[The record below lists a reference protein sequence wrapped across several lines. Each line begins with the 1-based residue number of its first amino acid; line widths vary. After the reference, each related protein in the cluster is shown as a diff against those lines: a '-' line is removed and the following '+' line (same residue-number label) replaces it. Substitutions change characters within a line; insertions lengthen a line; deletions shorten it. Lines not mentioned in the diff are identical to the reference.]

1 MCKRSFPCGKRICR
15 QWPARKP
22 DHQLYSKRQMDHFIT
37 QLIILAPPL
46 LFALTFHEFAHGFVA
61 YRLGDPTA
69 RDAGRLTLNP
79 LKHLD
84 PLGTIAFFFI
94 KFGWAKPVPVNPS
107 YFKNPKK
114 DMLWVALAG
123 PATNLLVAIASA
135 ILTKGVWMLANILPY
150 SAMAEAIL
158 VPLNEMLIAS
168 VWINLVLCIFNF
180 LPIPPLDGSRILMGL
195 LPDNLA
201 LSYMRVERFGFII
214 ILVLAFSGLLSKVI
228 VPIISFAN
236 SLLLS

>member
-1 MCKRSFPCGKRICR
+1 MN
-15 QWPARKP
+15 
-22 DHQLYSKRQMDHFIT
+22 DFIT

-46 LFALTFHEFAHGFVA
+46 LFALTFHEFAHGFIA

-69 RDAGRLTLNP
+69 KNAGRLTLNP

-94 KFGWAKPVPVNPS
+94 KFGWAKPVPVNPN
-107 YFKNPKK
+107 YFQNPKK

-123 PATNLLVAIASA
+123 PVTNLALAVVSA
-135 ILTKGVWMLANILPY
+135 ILTKGIWMLASALPY
-150 SAMAEAIL
+150 SAAAEAIL
-158 VPLNEMLIAS
+158 LPLNSMLMAS

-180 LPIPPLDGSRILMGL
+180 LPIPPLDGSRILVGL
-195 LPDNLA
+195 LPNDLA
-201 LSYMRVERFGFII
+201 LSYLRIERFGFII
-214 ILVLAFSGLLSKVI
+214 IMVLAFSGILSKVI

>member
-1 MCKRSFPCGKRICR
+1 MN
-15 QWPARKP
+15 
-22 DHQLYSKRQMDHFIT
+22 DFIT

-69 RDAGRLTLNP
+69 KDAGRLTLNP
-79 LKHLD
+79 LSHLD

-94 KFGWAKPVPVNPS
+94 KIGWAKPVPVNPS
-107 YFKNPKK
+107 YFRNPKK

-123 PATNLLVAIASA
+123 PATNLALAVASA
-135 ILTKGVWMLANILPY
+135 IVTKGIWMLASLLPY
-150 SAMAEAIL
+150 SAAAEAIL
-158 VPLNEMLIAS
+158 VPLNSMLIAS

-201 LSYMRVERFGFII
+201 LSYMRIERFGFLII
-214 ILVLAFSGLLSKVI
+214 IVLAFSGLLSKVI

>member
-1 MCKRSFPCGKRICR
+1 MNN
-15 QWPARKP
+15 
-22 DHQLYSKRQMDHFIT
+22 FIT
-37 QLIILAPPL
+37 ELIILAPPL
-46 LFALTFHEFAHGFVA
+46 LFALTLHEFAHGFIA

-107 YFKNPKK
+107 YFQNPKK

-123 PATNLLVAIASA
+123 PLTNLALAVISA
-135 ILTKGVWMLANILPY
+135 ILTKGIWLLATILPY
-150 SAMAEAIL
+150 SSATEAIL
-158 VPLNEMLIAS
+158 VPLNSMLIAS

-195 LPDNLA
+195 LPNNLA
-201 LSYMRVERFGFII
+201 LSYMRIERFGFII
-214 ILVLAFSGLLSKVI
+214 IIVLAFSGVLSKVI
-228 VPIISFAN
+228 VPVISFAN